1 MKKIIFLI
9 SCFFCMVNLVDAVT
23 LTCSEIAAPDEE
35 FSCLVV
41 DDDYIGIKSKYIF
54 GEEFIYEG
62 MKINNSWKSYYM
74 ERDGFSLGNVSNDE
88 KLDISFNLKVKDNV
102 KVNQDYL
109 IELADVEVV
118 DSNYQYI
125 KLDNIST
132 KIKIVSNDNTLSS
145 LEVNGNKVDGFV
157 SDVTSYKISVNSD
170 KVLIGAVA
178 NEEGAVVSGDIGE
191 KNLEYGVNN
200 FVIKV
205 TSARGKDR
213 NYYLYVTREMP
224 VIKKDND
231 FTLKS
236 LSLSNGEVIE
246 LEKDIYLYS
255 VNVDYSVDNI
265 EVEAV
270 PNSSKAKVVIEKPE
284 KLVVGENNI
293 VIVVTAEDGNVGKY
307 VVVINRMEKLSN
319 DASIKELN
327 IKGYEINFE
336 SGKFFYE
343 LKLDD
348 EKKLDIDVI
357 LNDEKAKYQIIG
369 NENLVNDSVI
379 TIQVV
384 AEDGSEQ
391 GYKIKIIKEL
401 FFNSRIVGSGINVI
415 GLIGLILLIMSVFSI
430 KIVKKKQLRE
440 IK

>member
-9 SCFFCMVNLVDAVT
+9 SCFFCMINLVDAVT
-23 LTCSEIAAPDEE
+23 LTCPEIAAPDEN

-41 DDDYIGIKSKYIF
+41 DDDYIGIKSRYIF
-54 GEEFIYEG
+54 AEEFIYEG
-62 MKINNSWKSYYM
+62 MRVNNSWKSYYM

-236 LSLSNGEVIE
+236 LNLSNVEVIE
-246 LEKDIYLYS
+246 LKKDIYLYS

-293 VIVVTAEDGNVGKY
+293 VIVVTAEDGSVGKY

-379 TIQVV
+379 TVQVV

-401 FFNSRIVGSGINVI
+401 FFNSSIVGSGINI
-415 GLIGLILLIMSVFSI
+415 LGLIGIILLLMSVFSI
-430 KIVKKKQLRE
+430 KIAKKKQLRDE
-440 IK
+440 